1 MSKVIFI
8 TGSTDGIG
16 KLTAIQLA
24 KLGHKIYLHGR
35 SAEKLNSVID
45 EVKQASDNKHI
56 SGYVSDFSDFDAV
69 RKMAEK
75 MKLELAHIDIL
86 INNAGIFKSKHP
98 ITKDGLDIRFAVNYI
113 APVILTDLLI
123 SLLTKSNEPSVINL
137 SSAAQSTVSIDALA
151 GKEQLSDQSAY
162 AQSKLAILMWSFYL
176 SNQEPSIRVL
186 AVNPGSLLNTKM
198 VKEAYGKSWASPD
211 KGADI
216 LVELSFAETHQNVTG
231 KYFDND
237 SGGYNQAHAD
247 AYNEEA
253 IIELIK
259 HTNDLISNF

>member
-16 KLTAIQLA
+16 KLTA
-24 KLGHKIYLHGR
+24 K
-35 SAEKLNSVID
+35 
-45 EVKQASDNKHI
+45 ASDNKHI
-56 SGYVSDFSDFDAV
+56 AGYVADFSDFDAV

-75 MKLELAHIDIL
+75 MKLELGHMDIL

-98 ITKDGLDIRFAVNYI
+98 ITKDGLDIRFAVNYL

-123 SLLTKSNEPSVINL
+123 PLLTKSNKSSIINL
-137 SSAAQSTVSIDALA
+137 SSAAQSTVSMDALA
-151 GKEQLSDQSAY
+151 GKEKFSDQVAY

-176 SNQEPSIRVL
+176 SNAEPSIRVL

-211 KGADI
+211 KGANI
-216 LVELSFAETHQNVTG
+216 LVELVISETHQSITG

-237 SGGYNQAHAD
+237 SGGYGSAHTD
-247 AYNEEA
+247 AYNDEA
-253 IIELIK
+253 ITELIN
-259 HTNDLISNF
+259 HTNELVRQ